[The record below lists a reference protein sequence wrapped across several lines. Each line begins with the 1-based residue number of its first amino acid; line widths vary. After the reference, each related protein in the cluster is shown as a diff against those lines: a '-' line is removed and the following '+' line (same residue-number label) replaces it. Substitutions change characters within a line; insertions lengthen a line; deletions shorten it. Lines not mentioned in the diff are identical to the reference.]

1 VESRAE
7 RRLTAENARLREA
20 LARSVA
26 VVQRANGLASLGLLT
41 AGLAHEIRSP
51 LVALRVFAQLLPERW
66 EDTEFRG
73 EFSSVAVA
81 EVDRVDALV
90 RELLRLAHDAPP
102 LDGSS
107 GGAASDAAPR
117 QAFAEAIAGLI
128 PLLRVQA
135 RRKDIELAFERDEA
149 DVYVAAD
156 PMQVRQVLMNLVLNA
171 IEATPSGGRI
181 AVACSRRSS
190 GASAYAVL
198 SVRDS
203 GHGIDPADLP
213 RVFEPFFTTRGD
225 GTGLGLAITRD
236 IVTGCGGSIVAE
248 NARGTGAVFTV
259 ELPEAGGD
267 VVAAS
272 SAR

>member
-1 VESRAE
+1 VESRAQ
-7 RRLTAENARLREA
+7 RRLTVENARLREA

-90 RELLRLAHDAPP
+90 RELLRLAHDTPALGTGVAAAA
-102 LDGSS
+102 LDT
-107 GGAASDAAPR
+107 APR
-117 QAFAEAIAGLI
+117 PAFIEAIAGLI

-135 RRKDIELAFERDEA
+135 RRKDIELTFERDDA
-149 DVYVAAD
+149 DVRIAAD
-156 PMQVRQVLMNLVLNA
+156 PMQIRQVVMNLVLNA
-171 IEATPSGGRI
+171 IEATPAGGRI
-181 AVACSRRSS
+181 VVTCGRRSS
-190 GASAYAVL
+190 GGAAYAAL

-213 RVFEPFFTTRGD
+213 HVFEPFFTTRGD
-225 GTGLGLAITRD
+225 GTGLGLAITSD
-236 IVTGCGGSIVAE
+236 IVTGCGGTIVAE
-248 NARGTGAVFTV
+248 NARGAGAVFTV
-259 ELPEAGGD
+259 ELPEAGD
-267 VVAAS
+267 TAVAS
-272 SAR
+272 VAR